1 MVLQLIRVSCT
12 LLVFLTVACSGSRDS
27 LQSVSVADTAEM
39 HVEAG
44 HRSRTRSWQEIFL
57 AFAAD
62 SLSMRLSADSVVTP
76 DAVIFNPVVT
86 VDSAAP
92 DFSCSS
98 VDAVA
103 GESVDTLDVDNAS
116 ASALESEAISS
127 SHAVAVAKPPNISL
141 LLVFAV
147 LAVIFLLWI
156 RKK

>member
-44 HRSRTRSWQEIFL
+44 HSSRTRSWQEIFL

-86 VDSAAP
+86 VDAAVP
-92 DFSCSS
+92 EFCSS
-98 VDAVA
+98 SMAAVA
-103 GESVDTLDVDNAS
+103 GESADSLSLDSSRTAS
-116 ASALESEAISS
+116 HESKSLS
-127 SHAVAVAKPPNISL
+127 NSRSVAVAKPPDL
-141 LLVFAV
+141 TALLVFAV
-147 LAVIFLLWI
+147 MAALFLLWI
-156 RKK
+156 RK